1 MFFRGFS
8 WKFER
13 FVEQR
18 RKGLANESL
27 FRILL
32 FTVFSR
38 NEENIAPVVVDVE
51 VLSVVVDV
59 EVVGVVEVVLVVSVV
74 VDVLVD
80 GVVVEVDV
88 LSAKKERRIEVIV
101 VEAKKN
107 SSHQEKV
114 LINVFSRVQSE
125 IRMICQKQAKR
136 VSK

>member
-1 MFFRGFS
+1 M
-8 WKFER
+8 
-13 FVEQR
+13 
-18 RKGLANESL
+18 
-27 FRILL
+27 
-32 FTVFSR
+32 FSR

-88 LSAKKERRIEVIV
+88 LSAERERRIEVIV
-101 VEAKKN
+101 VEATKN

-114 LINVFSRVQSE
+114 LINVFSRVQLE
-125 IRMICQKQAKR
+125 IRTICRTEAKR